1 MKAVRGVLLWL
12 PAALWY
18 RVIWGFSAQ
27 TAAVSGDLSDR
38 LLWRLMNG
46 LSPSFAGA
54 GEALQSAAV
63 ELLSYFE
70 RKAAHMFLYFVLA
83 LLVCLALSRPGKTVG
98 RRMALTLAAC
108 AVLAGLDE
116 LHQRFV
122 DGRSGQLKDVAIDL
136 AGAGVAMVLLGVLGL
151 TARRRGGPKTGPL
164 ALLPAVLCAL
174 LVVLIAAFPGD
185 LTGLPP
191 FAGAAERFIPGFAD
205 LDPGGRANLLASL
218 SPILRELLYLACC
231 ALLGCG
237 AMLAAALAGLPLL
250 ASVGLS
256 LTACCLAGG
265 GIAALSGLPSAAWGA
280 GFAALGVL
288 GAVALWLLCL
298 AWAAWARRS
307 R

>member
-1 MKAVRGVLLWL
+1 MKAVRGVVLWL

-38 LLWRLMNG
+38 LLWRLMDA
-46 LSPSFAGA
+46 LSPAFARVDPDT
-54 GEALQSAAV
+54 QNAAV

-83 LLVCLALSRPGKTVG
+83 WLVCLALARLGKKVG
-98 RRMALTLAAC
+98 RRMALTLAVC

-116 LHQRFV
+116 LHQRYV
-122 DGRSGQLKDVAIDL
+122 PGRSGQLKDVAIDL
-136 AGAGVAMVLLGVLGL
+136 AGAGVAMVLLGILFL
-151 TARRRGGPKTGPL
+151 TARRRSGSKTGPL
-164 ALLPAVLCAL
+164 ALLPAVMCAL
-174 LVVLIAAFPGD
+174 TVALIAAFPGN

-191 FAGAAERFIPGFAD
+191 FAWAAERFIPCFSD
-205 LDPGGRANLLASL
+205 LDPGGRAGLLASL

-256 LTACCLAGG
+256 LAACCLAGG
-265 GIAALSGLPSAAWGA
+265 GIAVLSGLPVLIWSVA
-280 GFAALGVL
+280 FAALGVL
-288 GAVALWLLCL
+288 GALVLWLLCL

>member
-1 MKAVRGVLLWL
+1 M
-12 PAALWY
+12 
-18 RVIWGFSAQ
+18 
-27 TAAVSGDLSDR
+27 
-38 LLWRLMNG
+38 
-46 LSPSFAGA
+46 
-54 GEALQSAAV
+54 
-63 ELLSYFE
+63 
-70 RKAAHMFLYFVLA
+70 
-83 LLVCLALSRPGKTVG
+83 
-98 RRMALTLAAC
+98 
-108 AVLAGLDE
+108 
-116 LHQRFV
+116 
-122 DGRSGQLKDVAIDL
+122 KDVAIDL
-136 AGAGVAMVLLGVLGL
+136 AGAGVAMVLLGVLCL
-151 TARRRGGPKTGPL
+151 TARRGGGPKTGPL